1 MKIKIKTKVVIKVL
15 IIYWSCFFI
24 LWFLL
29 KKLPEIREERVNTDS
44 IQNTFVKKK
53 YFI

>member
-15 IIYWSCFFI
+15 IIYWSSIFI

-29 KKLPEIREERVNTDS
+29 KKLPEIRDNNRINDLV
-44 IQNTFVKKK
+44 QNTNILTFKKK
-53 YFI
+53 